1 MLQQFRSKK
10 TSKVKVILP
19 ATADMEFTEQQK
31 QLIDLHCTR
40 LPCHVKTI
48 EDVGDGT
55 TRCMVIEYTKT
66 IN

>member
-1 MLQQFRSKK
+1 
-10 TSKVKVILP
+10 
-19 ATADMEFTEQQK
+19 MEFTEQQK